1 MTAEEHNKTLAT
13 LWFIYG
19 AMHGLTLLALLL
31 LVFVVKFAA
40 PGTELIS
47 TSWLVAGIL
56 VFVVLLLIVGLLPLL
71 AGDAFR
77 KRRPW
82 AKPLGLSLSV
92 VSLINIPVGTAL
104 GIYSIKF
111 FRSEGGVKLYG
122 GKASTADENELQEAM
137 HGAQPLKDL
146 ADRLN
151 NGKVPSPSGRG

>member
-19 AMHGLTLLALLL
+19 AMHGLTLLGLLL

-47 TSWLVAGIL
+47 TSWLVAGVL

-71 AGDAFR
+71 AGYAFR

-82 AKPLGLSLSV
+82 ARPLGLALAAL
-92 VSLINIPVGTAL
+92 SLINIPVGTAL

-111 FRSEGGVKLYG
+111 LRSVGGVRLYG
-122 GKASTADENELQEAM
+122 GKAATADENELQDARR
-137 HGAQPLKDL
+137 GARPLMDL
-146 ADRLN
+146 ADRL
-151 NGKVPSPSGRG
+151 K